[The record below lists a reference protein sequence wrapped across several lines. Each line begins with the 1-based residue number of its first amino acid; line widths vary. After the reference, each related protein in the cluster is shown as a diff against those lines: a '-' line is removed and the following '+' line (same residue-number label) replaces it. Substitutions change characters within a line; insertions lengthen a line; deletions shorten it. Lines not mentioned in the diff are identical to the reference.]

1 MTQRTAQN
9 LHTATQ
15 INDNTRFSHKII
27 TALHFTALHNTSLY
41 CTSLNFTPHF
51 SRLCT
56 FGRFVATLQSPS
68 LLLSYNYC
76 PKPFYKNMCDL
87 QGKTA
92 SVSAGSLSTF

>member
-27 TALHFTALHNTSLY
+27 TALHFTALHNTSL
-41 CTSLNFTPHF
+41 NFTPHF
-51 SRLCT
+51 SRPCT
-56 FGRFVATLQSPS
+56 FGRFVTTLQSPS

-76 PKPFYKNMCDL
+76 PKPFSKNMCDL
-87 QGKTA
+87 QGETA